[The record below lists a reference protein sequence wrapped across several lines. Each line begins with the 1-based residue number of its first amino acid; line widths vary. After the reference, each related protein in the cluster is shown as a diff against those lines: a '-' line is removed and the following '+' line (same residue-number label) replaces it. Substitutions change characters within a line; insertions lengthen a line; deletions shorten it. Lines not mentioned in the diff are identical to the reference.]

1 MSQAITHFA
10 VGATIAILA
19 LTFLVPN
26 VRYPRT
32 WTLIAG
38 GWAMIPDASKLLE
51 SSTTLAFHDSIWADL
66 FWAHRTLDRAD
77 PTDSTV
83 WASVAVA
90 GFLIATVIAERRSY
104 RALESVRTG
113 PDDHALLDRK

>member
-19 LTFLVPN
+19 VTFLVPN

-32 WTLIAG
+32 WTIVAG
-38 GWAMIPDASKLLE
+38 GWAMVPDASKLLE
-51 SSTTLAFHDSIWADL
+51 TSGTLGFHDSVWADL
-66 FWAHRTLDRAD
+66 FWAHRALDRAD

-90 GFLIATVIAERRSY
+90 AFLGATLIAEHRSY
-104 RALESVRTG
+104 RTLEVVRAEFEEGSV
-113 PDDHALLDRK
+113 LDRE